1 MKIGELARLTGTSV
15 ETIRFY
21 ERVELLPPAERTKSN
36 YRAFGR
42 PHVERLEF
50 IRRCRALDIGLDK
63 VRELLAFKDE
73 PCGHCEG
80 VNEIVDE
87 QIAMV
92 SEQISELQG
101 LREQL
106 IALSAGC
113 PGGKPTADCAILRAL
128 ATNRQG

>member
-21 ERVELLPPAERTKSN
+21 ERAALLPPAARTQGN
-36 YRAFGR
+36 YRDFGQ

-50 IRRCRALDIGLDK
+50 IRRCRALDLGLDR
-63 VRELLAFKDE
+63 VRDLLAFKDE
-73 PCGHCEG
+73 PCGHCER
-80 VNEIVDE
+80 VNEIVEE

-106 IALSAGC
+106 VALSSVC
-113 PGGKPTADCAILRAL
+113 PGGKPTADCTILKAL
-128 ATNRQG
+128 ADDRQG